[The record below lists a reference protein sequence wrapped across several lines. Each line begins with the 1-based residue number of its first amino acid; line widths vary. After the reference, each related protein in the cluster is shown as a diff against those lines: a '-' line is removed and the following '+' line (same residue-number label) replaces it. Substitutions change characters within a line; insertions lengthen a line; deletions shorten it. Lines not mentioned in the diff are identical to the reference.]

1 MILYYIMILY
11 WIILYYIM
19 LYYVILYYTILYYI
33 TLYYHAIEN
42 SLYSCFLYQTTT
54 AFFKNTSQVI
64 RYLHL
69 HFHLKSLWS
78 SCSSSLYFKFT
89 FLQSNQYWVAY
100 ICIYLS
106 LHTINIYIYT
116 HTYMHICIYIYVNV
130 YL

>member
-106 LHTINIYIYT
+106 LHTINIYIHI
-116 HTYMHICIYIYVNV
+116 HTYIYVYIYVNV